1 MYKRSSLPSLKR
13 LARHWTTIRDVLR
26 FAVRR
31 ASDERI
37 AQIAGSLTFTTVLSV
52 VPLVTIVFAVLSALP
67 VFAQMQE
74 GLRNLL
80 LQNLMPASVSD
91 SIFRYLNQFVAKARG
106 LTLVGVGFLAV
117 TSVSTMLTIDGA
129 LNTIWRVRHP
139 RPLYQRVLVYWA
151 ILTVGPILLALSLTL
166 TSYLI
171 STSAGLVNRPPPFI
185 SFLINFVPW
194 VVLTFAYAGLYVYV
208 PNRPVEWRD
217 ALIGGLI
224 GASAFELAKRGFA
237 IYIASFPS
245 YTIIYGALAAL
256 PIFLLWVYVSWLITL
271 AGATISAALPF
282 LFDRRWNLAET
293 RGNDFSDAL
302 RMVRILYV
310 ARAAPTP
317 GLTVGQLARQSRIE
331 LEETS
336 RLLESMEKEGIVIRL
351 RVPANRS
358 RGRRRE
364 EDVWIFAADA
374 TRVRLGQ
381 LFELFA
387 FDGAKSATIGFSA
400 DDPLRTVVAATPR
413 NTLDL
418 TLAEIF

>member
-256 PIFLLWVYVSWLITL
+256 PIFLLWVPPRSPFFSIAAGTLPKRVAMISLMPCVWCASCMSRARHPHRVLRWVNSRASPALNSKRRAGSWRAWKRRGSSSGYACLQI
-271 AGATISAALPF
+271 AA
-282 LFDRRWNLAET
+282 
-293 RGNDFSDAL
+293 
-302 RMVRILYV
+302 
-310 ARAAPTP
+310 
-317 GLTVGQLARQSRIE
+317 
-331 LEETS
+331 
-336 RLLESMEKEGIVIRL
+336 
-351 RVPANRS
+351 
-358 RGRRRE
+358 
-364 EDVWIFAADA
+364 AADA
-374 TRVRLGQ
+374 ARKTSGFSPRMRRGFAWASFSSCLRSTAPRARRLGFRQ
-381 LFELFA
+381 MILCA
-387 FDGAKSATIGFSA
+387 PSS
-400 DDPLRTVVAATPR
+400 LRPRATPS
-413 NTLDL
+413 
-418 TLAEIF
+418 I